1 MRTRLLLFLGLAAS
15 WSVSAQSLKGKVFG
29 EQETGREILPGATV
43 SWLGTPI
50 GTAANENGVFEIPLQ
65 GIADKR
71 IVVSYVGFLA
81 DTVEVGDL
89 TYLSITLL
97 PDTALLGDVTIT
109 GRKPGAHISDLSPIK
124 TEVITQKELTKAA
137 CCDLAGCFETQAT
150 VQPQTTNVLTNS
162 KELRI
167 LGLSGVYN
175 QVLFDGMP
183 LIQGLSYTYGISTFP
198 GSVVENIYVSKGA
211 NSVLQGFESLSGQ
224 INVEPRMPDETDKL
238 FVNLYLNN
246 FREAHVN
253 ANVAMPVGRAKKW
266 STLVALHTV
275 QPAGTF
281 DRDDD
286 TFLDLPR
293 LSRYMAYNRWKYGDD
308 QQAGWFAHIGARMLF
323 EKRVGGQTTFDP
335 SSDKGSA
342 STYGQFVSFTQ
353 PELYTKTGYRFDDN
367 NSITVMAS
375 AFFQDQDTWFG
386 TLKYDAEQVS
396 AYVNVQHE
404 YLWADRHLLKYGLS
418 YRHQDLEEAIGFS
431 ENTPPRTYAGEYVQ
445 RQRIPGVFAENAF
458 HWMDD
463 KIVWIAGARLDHHQ
477 EFGWFFT
484 PRTLLKYSINAAN
497 TVRASIGTGWRQ
509 VNLFSE
515 NVNLLASSRDVI
527 FQERIDPEQGF
538 NWGINYTYKFT
549 IGSTSGSLSGDF
561 YQTRFSNQ
569 FFPDYDTDPT
579 KAFIRNF
586 TGTSVSNAAQAEASL
601 LFWEVLDVR
610 AAYNFLDVYR
620 MEDGARNV
628 LPFNP
633 RHRVMAAL
641 SYRPRGDRWYF
652 DVNGHWYGEQR
663 LPDTGSNPPE
673 YQTAPY
679 SDPYV
684 LVNGQVTFRTG
695 QFEFY
700 TGMEN
705 IFDFRQLRP
714 IVSWQEPFGP
724 YFDTSSVW
732 GPTRGREAYVGV
744 RWRMG
749 KTDNG

>member
-1 MRTRLLLFLGLAAS
+1 MRVCLLLILFLAMLRPS
-15 WSVSAQSLKGKVFG
+15 FAQAFRGKVFG
-29 EQETGREILPGATV
+29 ELETGREILPGATV
-43 SWLGTPI
+43 AWLGTPV
-50 GTAANENGVFEIPLQ
+50 GTMANENGVFELPMQ
-65 GIADKR
+65 GITDKR
-71 IVVSYVGFLA
+71 IVVSYVGFLS
-81 DTVEVGDL
+81 DTVEVGEHS
-89 TYLSITLL
+89 YVSVTLV
-97 PDTALLGDVTIT
+97 PDMAVLGDVTIT
-109 GRKPGAHISDLSPIK
+109 GRKPGAHISDINPVK

-183 LIQGLSYTYGISTFP
+183 LVQGLSYTYGIGTFP

-211 NSVLQGFESLSGQ
+211 NSVLQGYEGLSGQ

-238 FVNLYLNN
+238 FVNLYGNR
-246 FREAHVN
+246 FGETHVN
-253 ANVAMPVGRAKKW
+253 ANLAMPVGREEQW
-266 STLVALHTV
+266 STLVALHAV
-275 QPAGTF
+275 QPAGQF

-293 LSRYMAYNRWKYGDD
+293 LTRYMLYNRWKYGDD
-308 QQAGWFAHIGARMLF
+308 QQGGWFAHIGGRMLV
-323 EKRVGGQTTFDP
+323 EKRVGGQTSFEP
-335 SSDKGSA
+335 STDKGS
-342 STYGQFVSFTQ
+342 STTYGQWVGFTQ

-367 NSITVMAS
+367 HAVTVMAS
-375 AFFQDQDTWFG
+375 AFFQDQDSWFG
-386 TLKYDAEQVS
+386 TSHYQAQQVS

-418 YRHQDLEEAIGFS
+418 YRYQDLDETIGFPD
-431 ENTPPRTYAGEYVQ
+431 NVPPRTYAGTYNL

-463 KIVWIAGARLDHHQ
+463 KVVWILGARLDHHQ
-477 EFGWFFT
+477 EFGWFLT
-484 PRTLLKYSINAAN
+484 PRTLLKYSLDASH

-515 NVNLLASSRDVI
+515 NINLLASSRDVI
-527 FQERIDPEQGF
+527 FETTIDPERGF
-538 NWGINYTYKFT
+538 NWGVNYTYKFT
-549 IGSTSGSLSGDF
+549 IGTMSGTLSGDF

-579 KAFIRNF
+579 RAFIRNF

-601 LFWEVLDVR
+601 MFWETLEVR

-620 MEDGARNV
+620 MEDGARNI

-641 SYRPRGDRWYF
+641 SYRPRGDRWYV
-652 DVNGHWYGEQR
+652 DLNGHWYGQQR

-673 YQTAPY
+673 YQTALY
-679 SDPYV
+679 SDPYM
-684 LVNGQVTFRTG
+684 LMNGQVTFRAG
-695 QFEFY
+695 QLEFY
-700 TGMEN
+700 AGMEN

-714 IVSWQEPFGP
+714 IISWQEPLSP

-732 GPTRGREAYVGV
+732 GPTRGREVYAGV
-744 RWRMG
+744 RWRVG
-749 KTDNG
+749 A